1 MLHTYSGWGQ
11 ERQRVTRL
19 TSFMFCFQLAF
30 GGWKTGLA
38 KSACYAK
45 CVPIWSDWILQKMS
59 RYSAKAAQN
68 TLQWEALAEWRGAI
82 VLPFG
87 FAEPFTKQFSS
98 PHKKISFS
106 SPGPCHPEFEFV
118 DLMSVDSW
126 SKMMDVNI
134 SGWEECWQF
143 DWSNLIWRHREQRTG
158 SSWFWS
164 GTWQLTDNWVTEQRP
179 KVSRKEKLTAYFMFL
194 EMHLWVQISA
204 PGAGSYPQLFRFH
217 GSLFWQPF
225 MQTRNYQRI
234 KDDFMTREKCK
245 LSRVWTFSLPQ
256 TGFWIKRSDKNRRGL
271 IRGS

>member
-1 MLHTYSGWGQ
+1 MVHITPNSRGLSASGSISLLTISILITEPGKNSPNLRNKRLARPSVTAPRSLEAAPPPRQFFVVQCNVWQSLMLHTYSGWGQ

-68 TLQWEALAEWRGAI
+68 TLQWEALVEWRGAI

-106 SPGPCHPEFEFV
+106 PGPCHPDFEFV

-164 GTWQLTDNWVTEQRP
+164 GTGQLTDNWVREERP
-179 KVSRKEKLTAYFMFL
+179 KVSTKEKLTAYFLFL
-194 EMHLWVQISA
+194 EMHLGVQI
-204 PGAGSYPQLFRFH
+204 
-217 GSLFWQPF
+217 
-225 MQTRNYQRI
+225 
-234 KDDFMTREKCK
+234 
-245 LSRVWTFSLPQ
+245 
-256 TGFWIKRSDKNRRGL
+256 
-271 IRGS
+271 